1 MNEILSKYIQ
11 VIETLNPGDGYVV
24 VDTELTHLAASKS
37 VIEACGDNDFI
48 GKKLKDLNSPFA
60 QRAKDFRV
68 VSQQFINSD
77 ATKTKLI
84 MKNQINKDSTQ
95 LNEVHISKIF
105 NQEHD
110 LLALVFIFFE
120 LKNFTF
126 LYELL
131 QTNAN
136 LVYIFYSADDE
147 KFQTEQNMFDNR
159 EMMIIWLLAL
169 GKTQKEIAIIIS
181 AIKKKEYP
189 KSTITTII
197 TRKIYTTLNVN
208 SNSAL
213 IKKIAELRML
223 KYIPTKLMNYFQ
235 QIH

>member
-11 VIETLNPGDGYVV
+11 VIETLNPGDGYAV
-24 VDTELTHLAASKS
+24 VDIELNHLAASKS
-37 VIEACGDNDFI
+37 VIDACGDDDFI
-48 GKKLKDLNSPFA
+48 GKKLKDLNSPYA
-60 QRAKDFRV
+60 QIAKDFRA

-84 MKNQINKDSTQ
+84 MKNQINKDIIQ

-105 NQEHD
+105 NQEHE
-110 LLALVFIFFE
+110 LLALVFIFFQ

-126 LYELL
+126 FYEIL

-136 LVYIFYSADDE
+136 LVYIFYSDDDE
-147 KFQTEQNMFDNR
+147 RFQTEQNMFDSR

-169 GKTQKEIAIIIS
+169 GKTQKEIATIIS
-181 AIKKKEYP
+181 DIEEKEHP

-197 TRKIYTTLNVN
+197 TRKIYATLKVN

-213 IKKIAELRML
+213 IKKLAELRLL
-223 KYIPTKLMNYFQ
+223 KYIPTKLTNYFQ
-235 QIH
+235 RTN